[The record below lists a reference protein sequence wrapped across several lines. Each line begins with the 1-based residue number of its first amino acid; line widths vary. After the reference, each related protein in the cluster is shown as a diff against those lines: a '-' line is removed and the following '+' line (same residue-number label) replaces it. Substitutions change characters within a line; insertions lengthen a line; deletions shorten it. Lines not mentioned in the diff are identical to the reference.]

1 MYLPQ
6 FHDCPLNSQW
16 WGPGFTEWNNVRAAR
31 PLFPGHQQ
39 PRAPRDGYYA
49 LDTPDAIAAQAAQA
63 RAHGIDGF
71 GIYHYWYE
79 GVRPLAKPLDL
90 ILAHPDIELEFS
102 LCWANHSWTRS
113 WKNRLGSLDV
123 LIEQTYER
131 TPEALARHQAFL
143 CRAFADRRYIRVDG
157 RPLLQIY
164 VPENIPALP
173 RFIEGLRERALREIG
188 SDIHVSAML
197 TAWHPDWSYLDAL
210 DSVTLFQP
218 SLALFSPADLFAAG
232 AAGLSASGFSAR
244 LRAAPQWFKRL
255 VYLVQDRLPE
265 SHKVF
270 GYDDTWNR
278 LIEQYEHCARAPGR
292 RVFPMAFVDFDNT
305 PRYRERARIFE
316 GYSDAGFKRH
326 FARLVEAAGRHQ
338 PGGIVFL
345 NAWNEWGEG
354 MYLEPD
360 TRSGAARL
368 EAVRDVVK
376 QACAE
381 LVN

>member
-16 WGPGFTEWNNVRAAR
+16 WGHGFTEWNNVRAAQ
-31 PLFPGHQQ
+31 PLFAGHQQ
-39 PRAPRDGYYA
+39 PRRPLGGYYA
-49 LDTPDAIAAQAAQA
+49 LDTPQAIADQAALA
-63 RAHGIDGF
+63 RRHGIDGF

-90 ILAHPDIELEFS
+90 ILANPDIELEFS

-131 TPEALARHQAFL
+131 DPEALARHQAFL
-143 CRAFADRRYIRVDG
+143 CRAFADPRYIRVGG

-173 RFIEGLRERALREIG
+173 RFIDGLRERALREIG
-188 SDIHVSAML
+188 SDVHVSAMI
-197 TAWHPDWSYLDAL
+197 TAWHPDWSYLDVL

-218 SLALFSPADLFAAG
+218 SLALFSPVDLFAQDAV
-232 AAGLSASGFSAR
+232 GLSASGFAAR

-265 SHKVF
+265 SHKIF
-270 GYDDTWNR
+270 DYESTWCHVVA
-278 LIEQYEHCARAPGR
+278 QYEACARRSPR
-292 RVFPMAFVDFDNT
+292 PVHPMAFVDFDNT
-305 PRYRERARIFE
+305 PRYRSRARLFQ
-316 GYSDAGFKRH
+316 GYSDAGF
-326 FARLVEAAGRHQ
+326 GRHLGELAAAARRVD
-338 PGGIVFL
+338 PDGLVFI
-345 NAWNEWGEG
+345 NAWNEWGES

-360 TRSGAARL
+360 EAGGHARL
-368 EAVRDVVK
+368 EAVRAVA
-376 QACAE
+376 QA
-381 LVN
+381 VS